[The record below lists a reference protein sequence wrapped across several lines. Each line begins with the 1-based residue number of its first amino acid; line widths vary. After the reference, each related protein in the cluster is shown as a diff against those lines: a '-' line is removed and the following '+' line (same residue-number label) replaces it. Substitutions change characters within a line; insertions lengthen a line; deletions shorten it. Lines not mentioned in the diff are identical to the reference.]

1 MDQKKPAKA
10 KKRQRT
16 SISSAS
22 EKRPYKSIY
31 KEGYVTP
38 ANYITELVFEK
49 RNEAFNSGKC
59 PESFWTDPKY
69 TGPYKGQVI
78 QAGKLLQKYKAS
90 WIIKAI
96 KAPEAKYIHKLQDK
110 KLIPIIEKFEKQDK
124 ELAFEESKTIIDS
137 KPVKAFGFGKNKL
150 RGL

>member
-1 MDQKKPAKA
+1 V
-10 KKRQRT
+10 RQGQNT
-16 SISSAS
+16 YTNSAS
-22 EKRPYKSIY
+22 EKKPYKSIY

-59 PESFWTDPKY
+59 PERFWTDPKY

-78 QAGKLLQKYKAS
+78 QAGKLLKKYKAN

-96 KAPEAKYIHKLQDK
+96 KSPEAKYIHKLQDK
-110 KLIPIIEKFEKQDK
+110 KLIPIIKKFEKSDK
-124 ELAFEESKTIIDS
+124 DLTFEKSEATIS

>member
-1 MDQKKPAKA
+1 VKQK
-10 KKRQRT
+10 RRT
-16 SISSAS
+16 STNSAS
-22 EKRPYKSIY
+22 EKKPYKSIY

-59 PESFWTDPKY
+59 PERFWTDPKY

-78 QAGKLLQKYKAS
+78 QAGRLLKKYKAN

-96 KAPEAKYIHKLQDK
+96 KAPESKYIHKLQDK

-124 ELAFEESKTIIDS
+124 ETAFEENSDIIES
-137 KPVKAFGFGKNKL
+137 KPIKAFGFGKNKL

>member
-1 MDQKKPAKA
+1 MKQGH
-10 KKRQRT
+10 RT
-16 SISSAS
+16 STSSVS
-22 EKRPYKSIY
+22 EKKPYKSIY

-59 PESFWTDPKY
+59 PERFWTDPQY

-78 QAGKLLQKYKAS
+78 QAGKLLRKYKAS

-96 KAPEAKYIHKLQDK
+96 KSPEAKYIHKLQDK
-110 KLIPIIEKFEKQDK
+110 KFIPIIEKFEKQDK
-124 ELAFEESKTIIDS
+124 DLTFEETKDIIES
-137 KPVKAFGFGKNKL
+137 KPIKAFGFGKNKL

>member
-1 MDQKKPAKA
+1 M
-10 KKRQRT
+10 KKRAT
-16 SISSAS
+16 STSSVS
-22 EKRPYKSIY
+22 NKRPYKSLF

-38 ANYITELVFEK
+38 ANYITELVFQK
-49 RNEAFNSGKC
+49 RNEAFNSGRC

-78 QAGKLLQKYKAS
+78 QAGKLLKKYKAN

-96 KAPEAKYIHKLQDK
+96 KCKEAKYIHKLQDK
-110 KLIPIIEKFEKQDK
+110 KLIPIIKKIERDDKNLTFEKSDN
-124 ELAFEESKTIIDS
+124 KTS
-137 KPVKAFGFGKNKL
+137 KPIKAFGFGKNKL